1 MDEHTR
7 AHLFE
12 PFFTTKQR
20 GKGSGLGLS
29 AVYGIVR
36 QSGGAID
43 ASNEPE
49 GGAAIRIYLPWVVG
63 AAGEDL
69 LSTQM
74 PASLRGTETIL
85 LVEDDAQVRAI
96 THETLTRYG
105 YSVLEAADA
114 DSALA
119 LEQSTAGPL
128 HLLITD
134 VVLPRRSGA
143 ELATL
148 LRARRP
154 DLRVLFMSGYT
165 DDRVSHVRE
174 ASDSF
179 LQKPFGPETLALKV
193 RETLR

>member
-1 MDEHTR
+1 MHTCSTVF
-7 AHLFE
+7 H
-12 PFFTTKQR
+12 TKGR
-20 GKGSGLGLS
+20 VKNSGLGLS
-29 AVYGIVR
+29 AGRYRR
-36 QSGGAID
+36 QSVGSID

-105 YSVLEAADA
+105 YSVLEVADA

-134 VVLPRRSGA
+134 AWLPRRSGT

-165 DDRVSHVRE
+165 DERVSLVRE

-179 LQKPFGPETLALKV
+179 LPRPSRPERSLQGEGDT
-193 RETLR
+193 RRHR